1 MLGYRVISRILAIAV
16 IIAASPGCQMTQTD
30 CICTADFALVTVMAV
45 DASDKPVT
53 DLTIVVE
60 LARTGEVLDVTQDPT
75 LTGRGVYVV
84 FDDGFKRMI
93 HPKMNIVGETLDVT
107 GVGSS
112 GQFDATFKVAVDEL
126 CACHVHK
133 KSGPDKV
140 VVEVQNQPVAGRYK

>member
-1 MLGYRVISRILAIAV
+1 MPRYVVTSGILTFVAM
-16 IIAASPGCQMTQTD
+16 IAASPGCQMTQTD

-60 LARTGEVLDVTQDPT
+60 LARTGEILEVTQDPT
-75 LTGRGVYVV
+75 LTGRGIYVV
-84 FDDGFKRMI
+84 FDDGFKRLI
-93 HPKMNIVGETLDVT
+93 HPKMNIVGETLNVT
-107 GVGSS
+107 GVGDS
-112 GQFDATFKVAVDEL
+112 GQFDAIYKVAVDKL

-140 VVEVQNQPVAGRYK
+140 VVEG

>member
-1 MLGYRVISRILAIAV
+1 MPRYMVKSGILAIAV
-16 IIAASPGCQMTQTD
+16 IIATSPGCQMTQTD

-45 DASDKPVT
+45 DVSDKPVT

-60 LARTGEVLDVTQDPT
+60 LARTGEILDVTQDPT
-75 LTGRGVYVV
+75 LTSRGIYVV

-93 HPKMNIVGETLDVT
+93 HPKMNIVGETLEVT
-107 GVGSS
+107 GVGTS
-112 GQFDATFKVAVDEL
+112 GSFDAIFTVAVDGV

-140 VVEVQNQPVAGRYK
+140 VVEDQNQVVEEL